1 MPTTRPR
8 HTVTETDELARALD
22 EAARYWP
29 EERDARSRLLLH
41 LVEEGYRAIR
51 RGREERATQRRAAVR
66 QTAGV
71 LTGSY
76 PDGYLA
82 RLRDEWPV

>member
-8 HTVTETDELARALD
+8 LTTTETDEVALALD
-22 EAARYWP
+22 EAARQWP
-29 EERDARSRLLLH
+29 EEREARSRLLLH
-41 LVEEGYRAIR
+41 LVDEGYRAIR
-51 RGREERATQRRAAVR
+51 KGREERAARRRAAVR
-66 QTAGV
+66 QTEGA

-82 RLRDEWPV
+82 RLRDEWPA